1 MESKKVSTIRTAVLI
16 LNSLMVSFVLLGVFL
31 PVRFDAGACGGGF
44 RSYLARQEQDKF
56 HSAIAEK
63 LGNYEMI
70 STIEQ
75 IADTIDWSG
84 HTVYAD
90 MKIQAD
96 NKTYRVYLKGK
107 RYWYERY
114 SWKLDKAIGS

>member
-1 MESKKVSTIRTAVLI
+1 MESKRVITVRTAVLI
-16 LNSLMVSFVLLGVFL
+16 LNSLMVSFVLLGVLL

-44 RSYLARQEQDKF
+44 RSYLARQEQDQF

-75 IADTIDWSG
+75 IADSFP
-84 HTVYAD
+84 YF
-90 MKIQAD
+90 
-96 NKTYRVYLKGK
+96 
-107 RYWYERY
+107 
-114 SWKLDKAIGS
+114 